1 MIRSPIATTRL
12 HRPGGFTLV
21 EMMIAAALMSFLV
34 MLISGTWTGVGRSA
48 VDAIARCRMTQEA
61 NLAAESLS
69 RDFSG
74 SLAEQSTGRRQL
86 GSMVGCLAVAGPEL
100 WLCYDGEPADGVAD
114 WAAPDVVITYAVQ
127 NNRLLRSNLQAGTAF
142 VAAGNVEQMQLAEQP
157 DGVTIDLT
165 FKYRNVVKT
174 YTFEAKGP

>member
-12 HRPGGFTLV
+12 HRPAGFTLV
-21 EMMIAAALMSFLV
+21 EVMIVGALMSFLV
-34 MLISGTWTGVGRSA
+34 MLISGTWTGVGRSV
-48 VDAIARCRMTQEA
+48 VDAIARCRVSQEV
-61 NLAAESLS
+61 NLATETLS

-74 SLAEQSTGRRQL
+74 GLAEQATGPRKL
-86 GSMVGCLAVAGPEL
+86 GSMVGCLAVPGPEL
-100 WLCYDGEPADGVAD
+100 WLCYDGDPVNGVAD
-114 WAAPDVVITYAVQ
+114 WAAPDSVVTYTLQ
-127 NNRLLRSNLQAGTAF
+127 DNRLLRSNLQAGTAF

-165 FKYRNVVKT
+165 FKYRNVLQT